1 MSINKRTL
9 SFFICATLLVS
20 TTGCTSIHRQN
31 TPIIPTEYYSATY
44 NVDVTDKEKMVG
56 NADYVFVGYVEK
68 IIETEYVVVASAQ
81 TDEGLVSA
89 TTPYTKYAVSVEYNI
104 KGQLDKDAPIEVAK
118 CGGLCET
125 GDTYYIYEGD
135 FLPECGSYYIFL
147 AYVQNDGSLLVVGEN
162 SNVFVSASKNKI
174 EQSEVYKEYVKAYT
188 DEAKID
194 RTRFTSIYDES
205 I

>member
-1 MSINKRTL
+1 M
-9 SFFICATLLVS
+9 
-20 TTGCTSIHRQN
+20 
-31 TPIIPTEYYSATY
+31 
-44 NVDVTDKEKMVG
+44 
-56 NADYVFVGYVEK
+56 
-68 IIETEYVVVASAQ
+68 
-81 TDEGLVSA
+81 
-89 TTPYTKYAVSVEYNI
+89 
-104 KGQLDKDAPIEVAK
+104 
-118 CGGLCET
+118 
-125 GDTYYIYEGD
+125 
-135 FLPECGSYYIFL
+135 PECGSYYIFL